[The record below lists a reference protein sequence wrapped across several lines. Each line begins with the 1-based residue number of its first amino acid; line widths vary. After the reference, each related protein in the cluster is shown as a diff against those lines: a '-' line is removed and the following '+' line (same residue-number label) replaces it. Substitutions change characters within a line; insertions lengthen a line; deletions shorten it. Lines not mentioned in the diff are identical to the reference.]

1 MLDDERGKFCD
12 TTSFYYA
19 NLEAQSN
26 AFLKKY
32 LQHKGKLL
40 IKINNAFNLS
50 FATDAKEFFIKATYT
65 EISVTFYL
73 VEAAKY

>member
-1 MLDDERGKFCD
+1 MRGKFCD

-19 NLEAQSN
+19 NLEAQGN
-26 AFLKKY
+26 TFLKKY
-32 LQHKGKLL
+32 LQHKGKLI

-50 FATDAKEFFIKATYT
+50 FATDAKEFFIKATYA